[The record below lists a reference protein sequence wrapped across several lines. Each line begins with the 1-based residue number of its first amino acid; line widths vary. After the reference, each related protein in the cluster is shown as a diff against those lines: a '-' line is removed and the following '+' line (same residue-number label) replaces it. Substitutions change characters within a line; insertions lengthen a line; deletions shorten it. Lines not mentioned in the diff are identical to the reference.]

1 MAEMDGVSDV
11 TCCFQEINDPFV
23 NVFDSFFWFIFPCR
37 LGRTE
42 CSILTHAASATLLK
56 ESISCWEVQTD
67 RFPSSQGTGY
77 VWALWESRAAGCG
90 PAKLNQT
97 PTMW

>member
-1 MAEMDGVSDV
+1 MVSVMALVFRKDEM
-11 TCCFQEINDPFV
+11 IL
-23 NVFDSFFWFIFPCR
+23 NVFDWFFFIFPCR

-42 CSILTHAASATLLK
+42 CSILTRAASATLLK
-56 ESISCWEVQTD
+56 ESISCWEAQTD
-67 RFPSSQGTGY
+67 RFLSSQGTGSA
-77 VWALWESRAAGCG
+77 WALWESRAAGCG